1 MALYHRRSVPAQRSP
16 AIGIAPQ
23 EKAATRAM
31 MRRHRRNGGAD
42 MNRSEIF

>member
-1 MALYHRRSVPAQRSP
+1 MALYHRRSVPARRSP
-16 AIGIAPQ
+16 VIGIALQ
-23 EKAATRAM
+23 EKAAIRAT